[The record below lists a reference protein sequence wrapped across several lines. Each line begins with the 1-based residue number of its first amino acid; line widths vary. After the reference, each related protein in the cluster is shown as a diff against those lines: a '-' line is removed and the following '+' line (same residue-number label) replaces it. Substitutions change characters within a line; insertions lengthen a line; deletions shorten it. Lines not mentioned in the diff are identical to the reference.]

1 MLSWYQIYI
10 YGKCPQVGLNDRTV
24 FTFSNNHVEPRA
36 ERVQCHSN
44 IRNLLHHPAAAAPDR
59 TQDTMFSPVGCKKSC
74 CWVRPGGRGWSSSP
88 CPFSLQLAE
97 HFTARSP
104 QECSRLGFLRDIRF
118 YCSADAISVPPCLA
132 AMQRGNKCFRY
143 PQERDLVGGS
153 WRRRVTQT
161 DQQETEQQ
169 RSRRRGEGE
178 RHSSWDNTDR

>member
-1 MLSWYQIYI
+1 MS
-10 YGKCPQVGLNDRTV
+10 
-24 FTFSNNHVEPRA
+24 FTE
-36 ERVQCHSN
+36 N

-178 RHSSWDNTDR
+178 RHSSCDNTDR